1 MLLKV
6 SRANSTRPTLKVQ
19 TYRQGDVL
27 VKKIENLPEDAHIV
41 EFEERVI
48 LQLGEV
54 TGHAHAISKLDA
66 TMYTAGGVR
75 YLEIAPGG
83 ADLVHEEHGT
93 IHLPAGFYQVVQQRE
108 YVPEAPPR
116 DVID

>member
-6 SRANSTRPTLKVQ
+6 SRADRPTLKLV

-27 VKKIENLPEDAHIV
+27 VKKIERLPEEANKVDW
-41 EFEERVI
+41 EERVI

-54 TGHAHAISKLDA
+54 TGHAHALSKLDA
-66 TMYTAGGVR
+66 TMYTAQGLR
-75 YLEIAPGG
+75 YLEINPGG

-93 IHLPAGFYQVVQQRE
+93 IHLPAGYYLVVQQRE

>member
-6 SRANSTRPTLKVQ
+6 SRVDRPTLKMQ

-27 VKKIENLPEDAHIV
+27 LKKMERLPEDAYVV

-66 TMYTAGGVR
+66 TMYTARGDR
-75 YLEIAPGG
+75 FLEINPGG